1 MFLYIVGGP
10 QSFSH
15 AENRFL
21 RSTWTIHMKFMEV
34 LFCLRKLAKD
44 HIKSKDPSFRTE
56 HANVGE
62 DHFCLILK
70 VLLVL

>member
-44 HIKSKDPSFRTE
+44 PSFRTE

-62 DHFCLILK
+62 DRFCLILK